1 MKFLNPLVP
10 QNIIL
15 TGNKFIAD
23 VNTETFLSAISI
35 FGHFKAIEMT
45 KNYKIIYSQQI
56 NMLVNIKPQK
66 YII

>member
-1 MKFLNPLVP
+1 MKLLNPLVP

-15 TGNKFIAD
+15 PGNKFIAD

-35 FGHFKAIEMT
+35 FGRFKAIEMT
-45 KNYKIIYSQQI
+45 KNYEIIYSQQI
-56 NMLVNIKPQK
+56 NMLVNIKTQK